1 MQDNTQK
8 NENENIKEPKTT
20 KQKVLFI
27 LKIVGNVLFYLVI
40 AFLLLFSIMNIRGGN
55 GKENFPNIFGRGF
68 LSVQSD
74 SMKRT
79 DELKDLEEWKDYK
92 VGGFVKGDLLYVKT
106 FKDDDCSNLKVG
118 DVITFYSA
126 KLQALNTHRIVYIA
140 ENKSYVIT
148 QGDNAAERQPFNKE
162 DPLGTHNGA
171 LEASGATEHVS
182 VELIKGVVTSVGYG
196 KGKTLDNIQ
205 KYWIF
210 IFILP
215 VAIFL
220 IFEILMVAKN
230 IMALKNEKDKL
241 KNPSPTKEELR
252 AQILAEL
259 QAEQEKLR
267 LQEAATVEP
276 TEKAP
281 ETEPVAEEAVV
292 EPVVVESVDAEE
304 PEKQA
309 DPIVEL
315 PQDENSSTEGLSV
328 EKPIENQE
336 EPVME
341 QTPVEEEAPVVEAQ
355 PVVEET
361 ETPSEPIV
369 EENSA
374 EPTEEIKEPIEEVKP
389 KPVRKKS
396 TSSTT
401 EKKSSGTKKA
411 STGTKASSG
420 TTKKTSTGTKKPASG
435 TTKKASTGT
444 KKSSSGTTKKSSSG
458 AKTEKGE

>member
-27 LKIVGNVLFYLVI
+27 LKIVGNVVFYLVI

-79 DELKDLEEWKDYK
+79 PELDDLEEWRDYK

-118 DVITFYSA
+118 DVITFYSSE
-126 KLQALNTHRIVYIA
+126 LQALNTHRIVYIA

-162 DPLGTHNGA
+162 DPLGTYNGA

-196 KGKTLDNIQ
+196 KGKTIDNIQ
-205 KYWIF
+205 KYWIV

-220 IFEILMVAKN
+220 IFEIFMVFKN

-241 KNPSPTKEELR
+241 KNPTPTKEELR

-267 LQEAATVEP
+267 LQEAATADPVEKDP
-276 TEKAP
+276 
-281 ETEPVAEEAVV
+281 EEAPVEEATVV
-292 EPVVVESVDAEE
+292 AEPVVVEPVEQPSVEEEPVVEE
-304 PEKQA
+304 PEKQE
-309 DPIVEL
+309 DPIVE
-315 PQDENSSTEGLSV
+315 PT
-328 EKPIENQE
+328 QE
-336 EPVME
+336 PAME
-341 QTPVEEEAPVVEAQ
+341 QTPAEEAPV
-355 PVVEET
+355 EEKT
-361 ETPSEPIV
+361 DTPSEPIV
-369 EENSA
+369 EEEPAQA
-374 EPTEEIKEPIEEVKP
+374 EPTEEVKEPVEEEKP

-401 EKKSSGTKKA
+401 TKKSSGTTKKA
-411 STGTKASSG
+411 STGTKASSN

-435 TTKKASTGT
+435 TTKKASSTGT
-444 KKSSSGTTKKSSSG
+444 KNSSSGTTKKSSGG